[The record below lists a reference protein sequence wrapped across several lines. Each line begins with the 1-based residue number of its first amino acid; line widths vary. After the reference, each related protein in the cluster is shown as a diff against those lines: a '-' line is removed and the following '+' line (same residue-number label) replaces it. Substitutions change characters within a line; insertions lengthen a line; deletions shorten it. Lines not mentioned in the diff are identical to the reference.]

1 MKLLLKRFN
10 LNDHSIGFHQ
20 QTPFEDSFVN
30 HFSVKLIS
38 SVKIIIIYYHHVKV
52 LLTEEVSFEWAH
64 DRNRPFALR
73 GHVTSLLRKMKVTWF
88 SSVDSSHATPSI
100 RRTSFSLLV
109 FEPARRRY
117 AHIFPRIFGQ
127 WQITGCDLSLAKT
140 SSVKSENF

>member
-1 MKLLLKRFN
+1 M
-10 LNDHSIGFHQ
+10 
-20 QTPFEDSFVN
+20 
-30 HFSVKLIS
+30 
-38 SVKIIIIYYHHVKV
+38 KV

-73 GHVTSLLRKMKVTWF
+73 GHVTSLLRKMI

-109 FEPARRRY
+109 FEPARRRH

-127 WQITGCDLSLAKT
+127 
-140 SSVKSENF
+140 